1 MYSYAGTLFRVAFL
15 FTEVKLDNHQQ
26 AELPPDNITALVDT
40 RRQEL
45 QICLDILQ
53 KSLKKAPKGTL
64 RVLRHKKSFQ
74 YYLATECGDSNGT
87 YLPRKELRRAAAIAQ
102 RDYNAAIAGVIAR
115 QLAALGNLAKNYH
128 PEEIDAA
135 FTGLHPGRRALVTP
149 VREPDGDFIVAWQHL
164 PYTGKPF
171 EINAPEFFTSTG
183 VRVRS
188 KSEVIIADALS
199 RAGIPFRYEYP
210 TSIKGWGTLY
220 PDFTCLDTRSREEIV
235 WEHFGLMGDPD
246 YAENA
251 VQKIS
256 RYAASG
262 YILGKN
268 LIATFENGN
277 TPLSVKQV
285 QAYIK
290 AIFK

>member
-1 MYSYAGTLFRVAFL
+1 MPKA
-15 FTEVKLDNHQQ
+15 K
-26 AELPPDNITALVDT
+26 NI
-40 RRQEL
+40 E
-45 QICLDILQ
+45 
-53 KSLKKAPKGTL
+53 GNL
-64 RVLRHKKSFQ
+64 RIDCCKKSFQ
-74 YYLATECGDSNGT
+74 YYIISERGDTKGT
-87 YLPRKELRRAAAIAQ
+87 YIRKRDLRKAAAIAQ
-102 RDYNAAIAGVIAR
+102 RDYNKAAADILNKQIAVLDR
-115 QLAALGNLAKNYH
+115 VLADYNPSELDEAY
-128 PEEIDAA
+128 
-135 FTGLHPGRRALVTP
+135 TQLHPGRRALVSP
-149 VREPDGDFIVAWQHL
+149 VREPDEEFIAAWQHH
-164 PYTGKPF
+164 PYSGKPF

-220 PDFTCLDTRSREEIV
+220 PDFTCLDTRTREEII
-235 WEHFGLMGDPD
+235 WEHFGLMGDHD

-251 VQKIS
+251 VQKIA

-268 LIATFENGN
+268 FIATFESGA

>member
-1 MYSYAGTLFRVAFL
+1 M
-15 FTEVKLDNHQQ
+15 NNPQQ
-26 AELPPDNITALVDT
+26 PKVLLDNITELADT
-40 RRQEL
+40 RKQEL
-45 QICLDILQ
+45 QTCLDNLQ
-53 KSLKKAPKGTL
+53 KSLKKAPKGLL
-64 RVLRHKKSFQ
+64 RAQPHKNSFQ
-74 YYLATECGDSNGT
+74 YYIISERGDTKGK
-87 YLPRKELRRAAAIAQ
+87 YLPRKEIRKAAAIAQ
-102 RDYNAAIAGVIAR
+102 RDYNAAVAR
-115 QLAALGNLAKNYH
+115 IIGRKITALDNLTENYH

-149 VREPDGDFIVAWQHL
+149 IREPDEEFIATWQHL

-188 KSEVIIADALS
+188 KSEVIIAEALN

-220 PDFTCLDTRSREEIV
+220 PDFTCLNTTSREEII

-246 YAENA
+246 YTENA
-251 VQKIS
+251 IQKIS
-256 RYAASG
+256 HYAASG

-268 LIATFENGN
+268 LIVTFESGN

-290 AIFK
+290 AFFKQNVSRQQN

>member
-1 MYSYAGTLFRVAFL
+1 M
-15 FTEVKLDNHQQ
+15 NNPQQ
-26 AELPPDNITALVDT
+26 PKVLLDNITELADT
-40 RRQEL
+40 RKQEL
-45 QICLDILQ
+45 QTCLDNLQ
-53 KSLKKAPKGTL
+53 KSLKKAPKGLL
-64 RVLRHKKSFQ
+64 RAQPHKNSFQ
-74 YYLATECGDSNGT
+74 YYIISERGDTKGK
-87 YLPRKELRRAAAIAQ
+87 YLPRKEIRKAAAIAQ
-102 RDYNAAIAGVIAR
+102 RDYNAAVAR
-115 QLAALGNLAKNYH
+115 IIGRKITALDNLMENYH

-149 VREPDGDFIVAWQHL
+149 VREPDEDFIATWQHH

-188 KSEVIIADALS
+188 KSEVIIAEALN

-220 PDFTCLDTRSREEIV
+220 PDFTCLDKRTREEII

-268 LIATFENGN
+268 FIATFESGN

-285 QAYIK
+285 QAYIN
-290 AIFK
+290 AFFKQSAHRQQN

>member
-1 MYSYAGTLFRVAFL
+1 M
-15 FTEVKLDNHQQ
+15 NNPQQ
-26 AELPPDNITALVDT
+26 PKVLLDNITELADT
-40 RRQEL
+40 RKQEL
-45 QICLDILQ
+45 QTCLDNLQ
-53 KSLKKAPKGTL
+53 KSLKKAPKGLL
-64 RVLRHKKSFQ
+64 RAQPHKNSFQ
-74 YYLATECGDSNGT
+74 YYIISERGDTKGK
-87 YLPRKELRRAAAIAQ
+87 YLPRKEIRKAAAIAQ
-102 RDYNAAIAGVIAR
+102 RDYNAAVAR
-115 QLAALGNLAKNYH
+115 IIGRKITALDNLTENYH

-149 VREPDGDFIVAWQHL
+149 VREPDEDFIATWQHH

-199 RAGIPFRYEYP
+199 RAKIPFRYEYP

-220 PDFTCLDTRSREEIV
+220 PDFTCLDTCTRKETV

-268 LIATFENGN
+268 FIATFESGN

-285 QAYIK
+285 QAYIN
-290 AIFK
+290 AFFKQSAHRQQN

>member
-1 MYSYAGTLFRVAFL
+1 MQVDQLIQIANERIQQLVA
-15 FTEVKLDNHQQ
+15 
-26 AELPPDNITALVDT
+26 
-40 RRQEL
+40 
-45 QICLDILQ
+45 
-53 KSLKKAPKGTL
+53 LKAKVSKGKQPTGRL
-64 RVLRHKKSFQ
+64 RVITNHDRPQ
-74 YYLATECGDSNGT
+74 YYLVDNGSNTNGK
-87 YLPRKELRRAAAIAQ
+87 YLPRKDLRKAAAIAQ
-102 RDYNAAIAGVIAR
+102 RDYNAAVAGIIGR
-115 QLAALGNLAKNYH
+115 QLTALGYLTENYH

-135 FTGLHPGRRALVTP
+135 FTGLHPGRRPLVTP
-149 VREPDGDFIVAWQHL
+149 VREPDEDFIAAWQHL

-188 KSEVIIADALS
+188 KSEVIIADALI

-220 PDFTCLDTRSREEIV
+220 PDFTCLDTRTRKEII
-235 WEHFGLMGDPD
+235 WEHFGLMGDHE

-268 LIATFENGN
+268 FIATFESGA